1 MGLEAMVTGAF
12 PTGKHGRLKVVDI
25 VVDSGVETELGGAK
39 FGDPLVGRLA
49 CFAAVESEE
58 R

>member
-1 MGLEAMVTGAF
+1 MVTGAF
-12 PTGKHGRLKVVDI
+12 PTGKHGRLKVVNI
-25 VVDSGVETELGGAK
+25 VVDGGVETELGGAE
-39 FGDPLVGRLA
+39 FGNPLVGRLA

>member
-1 MGLEAMVTGAF
+1 MVAGAF

-25 VVDSGVETELGGAK
+25 VVDGGVETGSAE